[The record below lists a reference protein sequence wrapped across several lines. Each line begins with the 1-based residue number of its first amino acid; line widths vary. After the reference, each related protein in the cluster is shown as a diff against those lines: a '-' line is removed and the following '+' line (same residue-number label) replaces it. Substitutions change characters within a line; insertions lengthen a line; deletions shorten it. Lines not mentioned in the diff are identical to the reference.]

1 MRCTVLPVTVRD
13 PMPNVIPFLPGY
25 IPPDVDMTKVLA
37 DVGEDGVSIPGADE
51 AALRQVVGQA
61 RADGIDLKI
70 VVIDVDP
77 PIDTPLR
84 DIATEVGQAY
94 PESTVLALSPTF
106 AGTYSATVDRFT
118 LEAGQDVAKAGDP
131 AQKASNFLGEIT
143 TDHFPWTLLTI
154 VLVAGVAHLQPTGGH
169 GVAAATVATRWLQV
183 RTRRS
188 TAPATADTPADQR

>member
-1 MRCTVLPVTVRD
+1 MRGTVLPVTA
-13 PMPNVIPFLPGY
+13 PNVIPFLPGY

-37 DVGEDGVSIPGADE
+37 EVGEDGVSTPGADE
-51 AALRQVVGQA
+51 AGLREVVGQA
-61 RADGIDLKI
+61 RTDGIDLKI
-70 VVIDVDP
+70 VVIGVDP

-118 LEAGQDVAKAGDP
+118 LEAGQDVAKTGDP
-131 AQKASNFLGEIT
+131 AQKASNFLDEIT

-154 VLVAGVAHLQPTGGH
+154 VLVAGVA
-169 GVAAATVATRWLQV
+169 AATVATRWLQV
-183 RTRRS
+183 RARR
-188 TAPATADTPADQR
+188 TAAPATADIPADQR